1 MDRDIAELVERL
13 GRLET
18 GQVADVLAEAGLPD
32 QALSAEIRPTGRSVG
47 FAGVALCARGR
58 LHTRTRREVPSLP
71 NTALD
76 ASVFPGAVVMI
87 DTGGFVGGACLGG
100 LVAAS
105 LQRGGAVAVVSDG
118 AVRDVRGID
127 ALGLPAFARAA
138 TPVAGARRWGLVA
151 LGEPI
156 SLPGQTAA
164 SVMVHPGDLVLGD
177 ADGVIVIP
185 QGCARSV
192 IEDTE
197 EVSRIETRMVEA
209 LQAGRPRAE
218 VFKENPRFDHVRP
231 AAPAA
236 RRE

>member
-1 MDRDIAELVERL
+1 MSAEIAELVDRL

-18 GQVADVLAEAGLPD
+18 GQVSDVLAEAGLPD
-32 QALSAEIRPTGRSVG
+32 QALSAEIRPTGRSVS
-47 FAGVALCARGR
+47 FSGVAMCARGR

-71 NTALD
+71 NTVLD
-76 ASVFPGAVVMI
+76 SSVFPGAVVMI

-105 LQRGGAVAVVSDG
+105 LQRNGAVAVVSDG

-151 LGEPI
+151 IGEPI

-164 SVMVHPGDLVLGD
+164 SVIVQPGDLVLGD
-177 ADGVIVIP
+177 PDGVIVIP
-185 QGCARSV
+185 RNCARSV
-192 IEDTE
+192 VEDAE
-197 EVSRIETRMVEA
+197 EVGRIEARMAEA
-209 LQAGRPRAE
+209 LQAGRPRVE

-231 AAPAA
+231 AAVAA
-236 RRE
+236 SSE

>member
-1 MDRDIAELVERL
+1 MTQDIAELVERL

-32 QALSAEIRPTGRSVG
+32 QALSAEIRPTGSSVS

-76 ASVFPGAVVMI
+76 ASVCPGAVVMI

-105 LQRGGAVAVVSDG
+105 LQRAGAVAIVSDG

-138 TPVAGARRWGLVA
+138 TPVAGARRWGLVTI
-151 LGEPI
+151 GEPI

-164 SVMVHPGDLVLGD
+164 SVMVHPGDLVVGD

-185 QGCARSV
+185 RACAPTV
-192 IEDTE
+192 VEDTE
-197 EVSRIETRMVEA
+197 EVARIEARMAEA
-209 LQAGRPRAE
+209 LQAGRPRVE
-218 VFKENPRFDHVRP
+218 IFKENPRFDHVRP
-231 AAPAA
+231 AALGAQTG
-236 RRE
+236 

>member
-1 MDRDIAELVERL
+1 MTQDIQELVERL
-13 GRLET
+13 GPLEN

-32 QALSAEIRPTGRSVG
+32 QALSAEIRPTGHAVG

-58 LHTRTRREVPSLP
+58 LHARTRRNLPSLP

-76 ASVFPGAVVMI
+76 AKVFPGAVVII

-105 LQRGGAVAVVSDG
+105 LQRAGAVAVVSDG
-118 AVRDVRGID
+118 AIRDVRGID
-127 ALGLPAFARAA
+127 TLKLPAFARAR

-151 LGEPI
+151 IGEPV

-164 SVMVHPGDLVLGD
+164 SVLVHPGDLVLGD
-177 ADGVIVIP
+177 ADGIVVIP
-185 QGCARSV
+185 QVCARTV

-197 EVSRIETRMVEA
+197 EVARIEARMVEA
-209 LQAGRPRAE
+209 LQAGRPRRE
-218 VFKENPRFDHVRP
+218 VFEQNPRFDHVRP
-231 AAPAA
+231 ITPGTKAW
-236 RRE
+236 